1 MKSQNYLTKISP
13 IMKSGWRIFKK
24 KKTIVNS
31 LSLAIL
37 FATASIANAQV
48 LPTGGNI
55 ASGNASINTVG
66 NTMTINQTSPT
77 AIVNWDSFSIGNALN
92 ETVNFA
98 NGAGATL
105 NRVTGTAITNI
116 AGTLNGTGSVFL
128 INPNGIIVDS
138 TGKVNVGNDF
148 IASTYGLN
156 DANFLNNQRNFNG
169 SNAGSVE
176 IKDGAIVKAGR
187 DVAFISSN
195 ILNRGTIEAG
205 RTLTLAAA
213 GNNGAVNLN
222 SNTEVTSL
230 TGNANAFAIN
240 NEGTLRAT
248 GLTTTNGRVILSA
261 GGNIRNAGEITANST
276 TATGGNIRITAQ
288 SGNVDLASTSNINAN
303 GGNKSGNI
311 RIAAERDINLRGNV
325 NGTGTVQF
333 FAANSGTNLQNW
345 ETNQGAI
352 IADGAKVSGKSVQMW
367 SGKTDANGN
376 RANLNSSNV
385 EITSSDSNGEFRSLN
400 LHGFGDVNMNAVKG
414 DKIVNDGGTLSVIA
428 KNITIDDKSLLQSK
442 KSDLILSAG
451 AFDGNGNFVTEGT
464 NNFTRILEGS
474 GWKGENGAM
483 GVLDIKAFNGAP
495 VVIDGCC
502 NVKLSSSFNIDSN
515 GNIIRTN
522 LTSDNVNLAYEDSSA
537 SNSYLS
543 FRAEGFN
550 NFDVD
555 VENDE
560 LVSSSIVKIENINN
574 NIKYDVIAGAPIPTG
589 KSLPSELV
597 NSDITITGGKFDLA
611 DGAYK
616 NSLSRVGTGTTS
628 FDTSLKG
635 SALKI
640 QTNKD
645 GSVSL
650 ISGADANGN
659 RPDITEALVQFAYGD
674 NLNTYKNLTIEGFRD
689 ISLGSNLFANNSI
702 NASNNISLYAYNDI
716 NVSGETLE
724 AGNNLTAIANN
735 DMNIIN
741 GSKVKAGNEN
751 VLVVDENTPLA
762 VGAGGLTLSADSEIS
777 GGKVGIYTAKQG
789 QNSIEGTISGQA
801 FTPGLEYANSSTEQ
815 WNTFFQNGSNPQ
827 DPYRVYYKDKA
838 NNNPNLVVTGAIDC
852 ETNPEQEGCA
862 QAMGSPMTREFTTA
876 LTDIEF
882 NNTGNELAE
891 GESKDIRLTERQA
904 LFSPNYVSSYA
915 QMSTKERLATAT
927 ALPFQLVGASL
938 QGTQRIAELLPIP
951 GFEAIT
957 TMITKPLIGI
967 NNVVNPA
974 G

>member
-1 MKSQNYLTKISP
+1 
-13 IMKSGWRIFKK
+13 MKSGWRIFKK
-24 KKTIVNS
+24 KKAIVNS
-31 LSLAIL
+31 LSLAVML
-37 FATASIANAQV
+37 VASTSAFAQV
-48 LPTGGNI
+48 LPTGGVI
-55 ASGNASINTVG
+55 TSGNASINTAG
-66 NTMTINQTSPT
+66 NTMTINQSSPT

-128 INPNGIIVDS
+128 INPNGIIIDS
-138 TGKVNVGNDF
+138 TGKVDVGNDF

-156 DANFLNNQRNFNG
+156 DANFLANQRNFNG
-169 SNAGSVE
+169 SNAGNIE
-176 IKDGAIVKAGR
+176 IKQGAMVKAGR
-187 DVAFISSN
+187 DVAFIGSN
-195 ILNRGTIEAG
+195 ILNQGSVEAG

-213 GNNGAVNLN
+213 GPNGAVNLN
-222 SNTEVTSL
+222 SNTEVSSIS
-230 TGNANAFAIN
+230 GNANALAIN

-248 GLTTTNGRVILSA
+248 GLSTTNGRVILRAS
-261 GGNIRNAGEITANST
+261 GGDVRNAGLIEAKSP
-276 TATGGNIRITAQ
+276 TATGGNINIQARNI
-288 SGNVDLASTSNINAN
+288 DLASTSNISAQ
-303 GGNKSGNI
+303 GGNKNANI
-311 RIAAERDINLRGNV
+311 RIAADNNINLRGNV
-325 NGTGTVQF
+325 NATGTAQF
-333 FAANSGTNLQNW
+333 FAAGSGSNLQNW

-352 IADGAKVSGKSVQMW
+352 IADGAKVSAKSVQMW
-367 SGKTDANGN
+367 SGKTDANGV
-376 RANLNSSNV
+376 RADLSSANI

-400 LHGFGDVNMNAVKG
+400 LHGFEDVNLNAVKG
-414 DKIVNDGGTLSVIA
+414 DKIVTDGGTASVIA
-428 KNITIDDKSLLQSK
+428 KNITIDDKALIQTK

-464 NNFTRILEGS
+464 NNFTRLLEGS

-502 NVKLSSSFNIDSN
+502 HVKLSSSFNLDAN
-515 GNIIRTN
+515 GNPVRTN
-522 LTSDNVNLAYEDSSA
+522 LTSENVRFAYEDSSA

-550 NFDVD
+550 DFDVN
-555 VENDE
+555 VENNA
-560 LVSSSIVKIENINN
+560 LVSSSIIKIENMNN

-589 KSLPSELV
+589 KNLPTELV
-597 NSDITITGGKFDLA
+597 NSDIIITGGKFDLA
-611 DGAYK
+611 DGIYK

-635 SALKI
+635 SALKF

-645 GSVSL
+645 GSVTL

-659 RPDITEALVQFAYGD
+659 RPDINEALVQFAYGD
-674 NLNTYKNLTIEGFRD
+674 NLNTYKNLTVEGFKD
-689 ISLGSNLFANNSI
+689 ISLGSNLFANNAI

-716 NVSGETLE
+716 NVSGESIN

-735 DMNIIN
+735 DMNIVN
-741 GSKVKAGNEN
+741 GSKVTAGNEN
-751 VLVVDENTPLA
+751 VLVVDENSPFA

-777 GGKVGIYTAKQG
+777 GDKVGIYTAKQD
-789 QNSIEGTISGQA
+789 QNSIDGKISGQS
-801 FTPGLEYANSSTEQ
+801 FVPGLEYANSSTEQ
-815 WNTFFQNGSNPQ
+815 WLTFYQNGSNPQ
-827 DPYRVYYKDKA
+827 DPYKVYYKDSGSPA
-838 NNNPNLVVTGAIDC
+838 LVVGAVDC

-862 QAMGSPMTREFTTA
+862 QAMGSPMVREFTTA

-882 NNTGNELAE
+882 NDTGNELAS
-891 GESKDIRLTERQA
+891 GESKDVRLTERQA
-904 LFSPNYVSSYA
+904 LFTPNYVSSYA

-938 QGTQRIAELLPIP
+938 QGTQRIAELIPIP

-957 TMITKPLIGI
+957 TMITKPILGL

-974 G
+974 SNI